1 MRSRTKMRS
10 YIKIY
15 GPPVLEAIKALEKIA
30 IPMEEVCIMDT
41 IWESGGADIATDMG
55 APIGMEGASA
65 GGFSGVVEQYFVQ
78 NFGSI
83 SKARC
88 ENIISK
94 SGQSVGE
101 FDFYYEWFGEPSQSQ
116 LMELIEK
123 IDEVLMPLGCRY
135 TITSKED

>member
-1 MRSRTKMRS
+1 MRS

-41 IWESGGADIATDMG
+41 FWESGGADIATDIG
-55 APIGMEGASA
+55 VPIGMEESSPGL
-65 GGFSGVVEQYFVQ
+65 GFSNTAIESYFTQ

-83 SKARC
+83 PKARC

-101 FDFYYEWFGEPSQSQ
+101 YDFYYEWFSEPNQSM

-123 IDEVLMPLGCRY
+123 IDEALKPLGCRY
-135 TITSKED
+135 TITTKEE

>member
-1 MRSRTKMRS
+1 MRS

-15 GPPVLEAIKALEKIA
+15 GPPVLEAIKSLEKIA
-30 IPMEEVCIMDT
+30 IPIEEVCIMDT
-41 IWESGGADIATDMG
+41 IWESGGADLASDIG
-55 APIGMEGASA
+55 APIGMEESSP
-65 GGFSGVVEQYFVQ
+65 GGFSNTAIESYFTQ

-83 SKARC
+83 TKARC

-101 FDFYYEWFGEPSQSQ
+101 YDFYYEWFSEPSQSQ

-123 IDEVLMPLGCRY
+123 IDEALKPLGCRY
-135 TITSKED
+135 TITTKEN

>member
-1 MRSRTKMRS
+1 MRS

-15 GPPVLEAIKALEKIA
+15 GPPVFEAIKALQEIA
-30 IPMEEVCIMDT
+30 IPIEEVCIMDT
-41 IWESGGADIATDMG
+41 IWESGGADVAIDIGVPVATERASPG
-55 APIGMEGASA
+55 LGFSASA
-65 GGFSGVVEQYFVQ
+65 VEQYFVQ

-101 FDFYYEWFGEPSQSQ
+101 YDFYYEWFGEPNQTQ
-116 LMELIEK
+116 LTGLIQK
-123 IDEVLMPLGCRY
+123 IDEALKPLGCRY
-135 TITSKED
+135 TITTKDE